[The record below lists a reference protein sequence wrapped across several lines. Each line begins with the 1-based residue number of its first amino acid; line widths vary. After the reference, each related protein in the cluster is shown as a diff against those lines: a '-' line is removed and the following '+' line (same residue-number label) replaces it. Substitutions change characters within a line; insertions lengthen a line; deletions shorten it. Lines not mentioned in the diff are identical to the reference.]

1 MVFSFCM
8 GTLCHIKVMKITQ
21 NRFASIARLLFRAVL
36 YLAMLYLLFLLGRGG
51 YNLIT
56 SFTLPFELSAAVNF
70 VISSL
75 FIILFSCFGLL
86 VIIHFFTS
94 PDSE

>member
-1 MVFSFCM
+1 M
-8 GTLCHIKVMKITQ
+8 GTLCHLKVMKITQ
-21 NRFASIARLLFRAVL
+21 NRFTSIARLLFRAAL
-36 YLAMLYLLFLLGRGG
+36 YLAVLYLLFLLGRGG

-56 SFTLPFELSAAVNF
+56 SFSIPFGLSPAAHF

-75 FIILFSCFGLL
+75 FISLFSCFGLL

-94 PDSE
+94 SDSQ